1 MTSTFGLNETTDSLW
16 RVTFLNPPI
25 NLIDAT
31 MIRELRELLTT
42 LERSMPSSRTS
53 SIASRAESLAS
64 TGKA

>member
-1 MTSTFGLNETTDSLW
+1 MTSTFGLNKTTDSLW

-42 LERSMPSSRTS
+42 LERGGGPAVVLFDSADAGRELKEE
-53 SIASRAESLAS
+53 R
-64 TGKA
+64 